1 MNLYCL
7 SNQNIFLTI
16 EVCHN
21 AFFLWKL
28 FSKNQILLDLKG
40 DFMFPT
46 WAMIEINILLARRC
60 WKLLTNYP
68 TKAPASDE
76 DRIIIMTDVLIRL
89 CYPSNTQLF
98 EAMLKVVLPIEYSI
112 ILGHVNKRI
121 HTSFILC
128 VWLM

>member
-1 MNLYCL
+1 
-7 SNQNIFLTI
+7 
-16 EVCHN
+16 
-21 AFFLWKL
+21 
-28 FSKNQILLDLKG
+28 
-40 DFMFPT
+40 MFPT

-76 DRIIIMTDVLIRL
+76 DRIIIMTDVLI
-89 CYPSNTQLF
+89 
-98 EAMLKVVLPIEYSI
+98 AMLKVVLPIEYSI

-121 HTSFILC
+121 HISFILC

>member
-1 MNLYCL
+1 M
-7 SNQNIFLTI
+7 
-16 EVCHN
+16 H
-21 AFFLWKL
+21 FFYES
-28 FSKNQILLDLKG
+28 FSQKNQILLDLKG